1 MKKAA
6 LLIFLFIVSIVNN
19 TLIAQSAKSS
29 LLTIDIPQNHH
40 FSPERLQ
47 RIDAV
52 VKQYIDS
59 NWIAGAIAL
68 IAKDGTV
75 IYDKS
80 FGYNGKESHPLQKD
94 AIFRIAS
101 QTKAITSVA
110 VMMLYEEGKILLDD
124 PISKYIPEFKNPK
137 VLDRYNAADTSYT
150 TLPAKREITIRDLL
164 SHTSGIAYAQI
175 GSPVMNAIYYK
186 GGVTS
191 GIGLPN
197 GLILGDAIKKL
208 GSLPLAH
215 SPGDKFTYGLNV
227 DVLGYLVEVV
237 SGMNLR
243 DFFQKRIF
251 TPLGMK
257 DTYFYIPTAKQNRL
271 IVLQTEDKNRH
282 TRNLDTLTQLNG
294 DFHSNYPTLNQTYFS
309 GGGGL
314 SSTAND
320 YAIFMQ
326 MLLNGGQYNGNR
338 LLSPST
344 IQLMTTNQ
352 IGDLYNGRSKFGL
365 GFELVT
371 ESNYAKSV
379 LPIGTFSWGGMFS
392 STYWID
398 PKNKIVA
405 QFVLQVLHNSHGD
418 LLDKFKA
425 LVYQALD

>member
-1 MKKAA
+1 MKKTV
-6 LLIFLFIVSIVNN
+6 LLAFILIVSISYN
-19 TLIAQSAKSS
+19 TLKAQPIGSV
-29 LLTIDIPQNHH
+29 LTVDIPQNHH

-52 VKQYIDS
+52 IRQYIDS

-68 IAKDGTV
+68 VAKDGTV
-75 IYDKS
+75 IYNKS
-80 FGYNGKESHPLQKD
+80 FGYNGIKNQPLQKD

-101 QTKAITSVA
+101 QTKAITSVS
-110 VMMLYEEGKILLDD
+110 VMMLYEEGRLLLDD
-124 PISKYIPEFKNPK
+124 PISKYIPEFKNPTIIDK
-137 VLDRYNAADTSYT
+137 YNAVDTSYT

-186 GGVTS
+186 AGVTS

-197 GLILGDAIKKL
+197 GLLLGDAIKKL

-215 SPGDKFTYGLNV
+215 APGEKFTYGLNV
-227 DVLGYLVEVV
+227 DVLGYMVEVI
-237 SGMNLR
+237 SGMSLN

-257 DTYFYIPTAKQNRL
+257 DTYFYIPPSKQNRL

-282 TRNLDTLTQLNG
+282 TKKLDDITQLNG
-294 DFHSNYPTLNQTYFS
+294 DFYSNYPALNKTYYS

-314 SSTAND
+314 SSTAYD
-320 YAIFMQ
+320 YALFMQ
-326 MLLNGGQYNGNR
+326 MLLNGGQFNGTR
-338 LLSPST
+338 FLSPAT

-352 IGDLYNGRSKFGL
+352 IGDLYNGKSKFGL

-371 ESNYAKSV
+371 ESNFSRTV

-392 STYWID
+392 SSYWID

-405 QFVLQVLHNSHGD
+405 QFVLQVLHNTHGD
-418 LLDKFKA
+418 LLDKFKT